1 MAITG
6 RSFPSHTISAR
17 NTAGTIVGAA
27 RGSHTST
34 GLTIT
39 PRRPVLR
46 SLFIRNP
53 IVQQTIVT
61 NKTTSN
67 IYIFCVAADRRQ
79 PPRTMVGYTPRTPL
93 AEVPRLKAS
102 GIHVFGASDTRRQP
116 PRTMAYNWKPLAI
129 IIPPPINPLALQFI
143 YFP

>member
-17 NTAGTIVGAA
+17 NSAGVVVGAA

-39 PRRPVLR
+39 PRN
-46 SLFIRNP
+46 FIRQRFTYRAPLAQAP
-53 IVQQTIVT
+53 IVTS
-61 NKTTSN
+61 KTASN
-67 IYIFCVAADRRQ
+67 IYVFNVAADRRQ
-79 PPRTMVGYTPRTPL
+79 PPRTMVEFTPRTPL
-93 AEVPRLKAS
+93 AEVPRAKAS
-102 GIHVFGASDTRRQP
+102 GIHVFTAADTRRQP